1 MSTDADTADPESP
14 IRDRVS
20 TENGGSSL
28 RANLAAATVS
38 TIGIALLGIPAY
50 DIWDDTADL
59 GWGVLA
65 TLVENAPLIA
75 LALLLVGGGVWLTRQ
90 RWPDE
95 DTLLAAKWTVGG
107 AIALSAVYAL
117 VILLQLQAMGRLKP
131 YVLAADGVLMGTVA
145 AFGAG
150 LYDVR
155 RHQSRR
161 ELADE
166 RDRFRSFF
174 EATDARIVTLTHEE
188 SALMTGQ
195 ENPAFEAT
203 FAVDFE
209 HLLETADPADG
220 SSFDRTEFARAT
232 LDGQH
237 YHQEIHVPSES
248 LSPEA
253 RREEEDKV
261 TEGRFFDLRTVQ
273 VADDETFVV
282 FPELTAQHER
292 EQLLSERTERLARQK
307 SERERELEERTNQL
321 EFLHSLLRHDVQNGM
336 MVIDSRAEFLR
347 KELDGREGEFA
358 ETIVSRSREI
368 SDQIDRIRTALDT
381 LTEETETGAVDL
393 TALLSERVEAFR
405 DNYPEVALDTDIEDG
420 LRVEADNILDDVVA
434 NLLRN
439 AVEHNDKEAVEIG
452 LVAATNGDGTV
463 RIEVTDNGPGI
474 PEEHR
479 DKVFRRG
486 VSGANDDGPGGS
498 GFGLF
503 FIDTMVEGYGGDIH
517 IEDNEPEGT
526 RFVIELVAAE
536 DRFAG

>member
-14 IRDRVS
+14 LPDEVG

-28 RANLAAATVS
+28 RATLAAATVS
-38 TIGIALLGIPAY
+38 AIGIGLLGIPAY
-50 DIWDDTADL
+50 DIWDDAANL
-59 GWGVLA
+59 SWGILA

-90 RWPDE
+90 QWPDE
-95 DTLLAAKWTVGG
+95 DTLLAAKWTIGG
-107 AIALSAVYAL
+107 AVALSAVYAL

-145 AFGAG
+145 AFSVG

-161 ELADE
+161 ELTNE

-174 EATDARIVTLTHEE
+174 ETTDARIVTLTHDGDT
-188 SALMTGQ
+188 LMAGQ

-203 FAVDFE
+203 FAVEFE
-209 HLLETADPADG
+209 GLLDTAEPAD
-220 SSFDRTEFARAT
+220 SSGFDRDEFVRAT
-232 LDGQH
+232 MDGEQ

-248 LSPEA
+248 LTPEA
-253 RREEEDKV
+253 RREEENKL
-261 TEGRFFDLRTVQ
+261 TEGRFFDLRTVR
-273 VADDETFVV
+273 VAADETFVV
-282 FPELTAQHER
+282 LPELTAQHER
-292 EQLLSERTERLARQK
+292 EQLLSERTEQLAREK

-347 KELDGREGEFA
+347 EELDGREEEFA
-358 ETIVSRSREI
+358 ETIVSRSRGI

-381 LTEETETGAVDL
+381 LTEGTETGAVDL
-393 TALLSERVEAFR
+393 TALLSKRVEAFR
-405 DNYPEVALDTDIEDG
+405 DNYPEVELDTDIEDG
-420 LRVEADNILDDVVA
+420 LRVEADDILDDVIA

-439 AVEHNDKEAVEIG
+439 AVEHNDKAAVEIE
-452 LVAATNGDGTV
+452 LLAAADGDDTV

-486 VSGANDDGPGGS
+486 VSGANDGGPGGS

-503 FIDTMVEGYGGDIH
+503 FIDTMIEGYGGDIH
-517 IEDNEPEGT
+517 IEDNEPEGA

-536 DRFAG
+536 DRFGG